1 MEVKRKNSSY
11 WDQNSRGREGERRTG
26 RGGRGDGVQ
35 RGERQGE
42 RTRGKEMFCFVFVL
56 VFNAV
61 SSRCLKLKLKK
72 KKTVHTYFEYAK
84 SNIQVMIAFK
94 YIQIIQVVM
103 MSPSLPLMRKKSI
116 SSYPSCQNKLE
127 IHINEMLL
135 AGEGESMSP
144 CRAEWPTA

>member
-1 MEVKRKNSSY
+1 
-11 WDQNSRGREGERRTG
+11 
-26 RGGRGDGVQ
+26 
-35 RGERQGE
+35 
-42 RTRGKEMFCFVFVL
+42 MFCFVFVL
-56 VFNAV
+56 VFNAA

-72 KKTVHTYFEYAK
+72 KKKRLHTYFEYAK
-84 SNIQVMIAFK
+84 SNIQVMIAVK

-103 MSPSLPLMRKKSI
+103 MSPSLPLARKKSI

-135 AGEGESMSP
+135 VGEGESMSP